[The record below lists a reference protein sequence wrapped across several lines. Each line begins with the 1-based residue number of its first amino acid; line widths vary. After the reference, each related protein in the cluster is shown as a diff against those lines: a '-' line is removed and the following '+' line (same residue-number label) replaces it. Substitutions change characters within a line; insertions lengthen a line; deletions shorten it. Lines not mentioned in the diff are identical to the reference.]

1 MLASS
6 RYRVCILPAT
16 PSATGRGTWLKPQ
29 MQVKEN
35 KGTRND
41 LWERNE
47 VVVACSVTGGRR
59 KTLNKRKREA
69 CPAAMTHG

>member
-41 LWERNE
+41 LWE
-47 VVVACSVTGGRR
+47 
-59 KTLNKRKREA
+59 
-69 CPAAMTHG
+69 